1 MSKII
6 DTYEKLKKENADK
19 IYLFKSGIF
28 YIAVNE
34 DALSLNELFG
44 FSLTDFGTNIK
55 VGFPNNSLNKYIKKF
70 EDKNIDFQIIDNNKK
85 IENNID
91 YLNEEKCKNILNEIK
106 NMDLNGVSPIK
117 AFQKLYDYQNIIK
130 KL

>member
-1 MSKII
+1 MIH
-6 DTYEKLKKENADK
+6 TYEKLKKENADK

-55 VGFPNNSLNKYIKKF
+55 VGFPNNSLNKYIKK
-70 EDKNIDFQIIDNNKK
+70 
-85 IENNID
+85 
-91 YLNEEKCKNILNEIK
+91 
-106 NMDLNGVSPIK
+106 
-117 AFQKLYDYQNIIK
+117 
-130 KL
+130 